1 MTFTYRR
8 AFITIAAQN
17 WQQSV
22 TFYQTLCQTPPLTYQ
37 ADRYAEFD
45 LAGLRI
51 GIYRPK
57 AAEIVSPQPYPLLS
71 LCLEVSSL
79 EAAIAHLTDSGYPVP
94 AGIQTISHGREVYAY
109 DPDGNRLILY
119 EPN

>member
-1 MTFTYRR
+1 MSLTYHR

-17 WQQSV
+17 WLTSV

-51 GIYRPK
+51 GIYKPK
-57 AAEIVSPQPYPLLS
+57 ASEATAPQPYPRLS
-71 LCLEVSSL
+71 LCLEVSDL
-79 EAAIAHLTDSGYPVP
+79 EAAIAHLTQSGYPVP
-94 AGIQTISHGREVYAY
+94 AGIQTVSHGREVYAY